1 LESLLTRKHMPT
13 FKFESPEG
21 KTYSVDGPEG
31 ATKEQAFQILQQQLG
46 GAKPAAPPETLASDT
61 LKSVGSGL
69 EHGTATALGFP
80 GDIRDL
86 AKSVA
91 PQGLIDVVKHTGIGK
106 LLKQMPTSQ
115 DVLNSA
121 SDPMVDPN
129 YEPQYAGNR
138 YTQAIAKNAGPGLA
152 TGMGV
157 GSTLLSAIAGQGAYD
172 LTGSHLAEAAASLGG
187 AIGPQVAM
195 ALKARKALQPLK
207 DAAAVKAEANAG
219 YADPLLKNTTVTPQA
234 TTGVAADMQS
244 ALDNAGSRFAPTQAP
259 KITGAIENL
268 GNPLP
273 KTGIGPAAP
282 VSIEDLHVLRKQL
295 GKEGRVT
302 QDFKPTEQA
311 VAAGTAKKVLDDYLN
326 NIPSKD
332 VVGGNPID
340 AVQTLRTANA
350 NWGAASNANE
360 VGRLI
365 NNAIIS
371 NSTVGSAKN
380 LGNKLRQGF
389 APLLKNDAQKL
400 GGQGDDIVDMVRGVT
415 GGDTSTNLLREAS
428 NRLGGGGG
436 IAGTMIGHGIAN
448 MAGGAALGP
457 AGQGVASVLAS
468 IPGSLLRAAAN
479 RRTLKAAQGVQDA
492 IIAKAPANAHI
503 VAGNRLAKAAN
514 KAAIER
520 AITKGGLPAAAL
532 LLSRLNGG

>member
-1 LESLLTRKHMPT
+1 M
-13 FKFESPEG
+13 
-21 KTYSVDGPEG
+21 
-31 ATKEQAFQILQQQLG
+31 LQLKLG
-46 GAKPAAPPETLASDT
+46 GQPAPAAPKESLASDT
-61 LKSVGSGL
+61 AKSIGSAL

-80 GDIRDL
+80 GDVRDL

-91 PQGLIDVVKHTGIGK
+91 PQGLIDLVKRTGIGGM
-106 LLKQMPTSQ
+106 LKHMPTSK
-115 DVLNSA
+115 DVLDSA

-157 GSTLLSAIAGQGAYD
+157 PAMLASSVAGQGAYD
-172 LTGSHLAEAAASLGG
+172 LTGSHLAEAGASLGAGIG
-187 AIGPQVAM
+187 APLAM

-219 YADPLLKNTTVTPQA
+219 YADPLLKNTSVAPQA
-234 TTGVAADMQS
+234 AQGVAGDMQS
-244 ALDNAGSRFAPTQAP
+244 ALDNAGSRFAPTQSP
-259 KITGAIENL
+259 KVTGAIESL
-268 GNPLP
+268 ADTAP
-273 KTGIGPAAP
+273 KAGVGPHAP
-282 VSIEDLHVLRKQL
+282 VSIEDLHVLRKEL
-295 GKEGRVT
+295 GKEGRRT

-311 VAAGTAKKVLDDYLN
+311 VAAGTAKKVLDNYLN

-400 GGQGDDIVDMVRGVT
+400 GGQGDDIVDLVRNVT

-428 NRLGGGGG
+428 NKLGGGGG

-448 MAGGAALGP
+448 MSGAAALGP
-457 AGQGVASVLAS
+457 VGHGAASVLAS
-468 IPGSLLRAAAN
+468 IPGQLLRAAAN
-479 RRTLKAAQGVQDA
+479 QRTLKAARQVQDA

-520 AITKGGLPAAAL
+520 AITQGGLPAAAMM
-532 LLSRLNGG
+532 LSRLNNGG